1 MAASSATGVDMS
13 TQDEKLDFASDFS
26 SDFASGELGSLS
38 DNQLEAACGGL
49 KWIDIHMPYNDFNR
63 WKINDPS
70 PTRLC

>member
-1 MAASSATGVDMS
+1 MS
-13 TQDEKLDFASDFS
+13 TKDGKSDSASDFPS
-26 SDFASGELGSLS
+26 NFASSELGSLS
-38 DNQLEAACGGL
+38 DNQLDTVSGGL

>member
-1 MAASSATGVDMS
+1 MS
-13 TQDEKLDFASDFS
+13 TQDDKIDFASDFS
-26 SDFASGELGSLS
+26 SNLASDLASSELSSLS
-38 DNQLEAACGGL
+38 DNQLEAVSGGL